1 MDMFYVLQSLM
12 CPPVDVT
19 LSGGLQLQFP
29 GLLGEVCV
37 SQFVIQAMYLQKIG
51 PRLDLGHKALGKTMG
66 SPSVHSQAP
75 EHHKEAWMMCRWP
88 SSGDEVVRVCI
99 WSAGVN
105 CHIPHKAVA
114 FLQDKNKHCN
124 LAEWAVWYNFI
135 NLNGLCGLGES
146 RCEHFTVY
154 KLEQFNLKAELA
166 GVWKILWR
174 KRWWTLEFSLWID
187 FIFYILAA
195 WLIADTFS
203 SNRGGAG
210 RWV

>member
-1 MDMFYVLQSLM
+1 
-12 CPPVDVT
+12 
-19 LSGGLQLQFP
+19 
-29 GLLGEVCV
+29 
-37 SQFVIQAMYLQKIG
+37 
-51 PRLDLGHKALGKTMG
+51 MG
-66 SPSVHSQAP
+66 SPSIHSQTP
-75 EHHKEAWMMCRWP
+75 ERHKEAWMMCRWP
-88 SSGDEVVRVCI
+88 SSGDEVVCVCI

-114 FLQDKNKHCN
+114 LLQDKNKHCN

-146 RCEHFTVY
+146 RCGHFTVH

-174 KRWWTLEFSLWID
+174 KWWWTLEFSLWID